1 MNSPLKAWLK
11 SKSFYIFLATIF
23 CESKILPRTLFM
35 EEYSNFIKTIMEKD
49 LEEGRVKQIVT
60 RFPPEP
66 NAYLHIGHARA
77 IINDFELARDF
88 GGYTNLRFDDTNPV
102 NEGAEYVQAIIDD
115 IKWLGYEPKNIF
127 FGSDYF
133 EEQYNRAVLLIKKG
147 LAYVDDL
154 NAEQITAYRGTLT
167 EPGKNSPCRDR
178 SIEENLKLF
187 QEMRDGKYGDGEKT
201 LRAKIDM
208 SHPNINMRD
217 PVIYRILH
225 VPHHRQGNK
234 WCIYPMYDF
243 AHPLQ
248 DAIEGITHSMCS
260 LEFDNHRILYDWFVE
275 KCEMPN
281 VPHQYEF
288 GRLNITNTVMSK
300 RYLRQLVD
308 QGYVDGY
315 DDPRMPT
322 LVALKRKGFTPEAIR
337 NFILY
342 TGLSRINSVTNAEE
356 LDNFLREDQ
365 KLKAVRPMAVL
376 RPLKVVIDNYPEGQI
391 EYVEASN
398 NMENPELGNRQIA
411 FGKYLYIEQE
421 DFIEEKPNRKWK
433 RLSVGDE
440 VRLMHAYF
448 IKCNSVIKDENGKIV
463 EIHCT
468 YDPETK
474 SGSGFEGRKPN
485 GTIHYVE
492 ATTALKAT
500 FNHFE
505 PLIFDETEETKGK
518 TFIERM
524 NPNSLVKLEGFVEAS
539 LKDTKPLDRFQF
551 IRNGYYCTDKLSNK
565 DNLIFNRTC
574 PLKSSFNG

>member
-1 MNSPLKAWLK
+1 
-11 SKSFYIFLATIF
+11 
-23 CESKILPRTLFM
+23 M
-35 EEYSNFIKTIMEKD
+35 EEINNFIKTIMEKD
-49 LEEGRVKQIVT
+49 LEEGKVSQIVT

-77 IINDFELARDF
+77 IVTDFELAKEF

-102 NEGAEYVQAIIDD
+102 NEGAEYVDAIIEDL
-115 IKWLGYEPKNIF
+115 KWLGYEPKNIY

-133 EEQYNRAVLLIKKG
+133 DEQYKRAILLIKKG

-154 NAEQITAYRGTLT
+154 SPEETTAYRGTLT
-167 EPGKNSPCRDR
+167 EPGKNSPYRDR

-187 QEMRDGKYGDGEKT
+187 EEMKEGKYGNGEKT

-208 SHPNINMRD
+208 AHPNINMRD

-260 LEFDNHRILYDWFVE
+260 LEYDNHRILYDWFVE
-275 KCEMPN
+275 KCEMPH

-322 LVALKRKGFTPEAIR
+322 LVGLKRKGFTPEAIR
-337 NFILY
+337 SFILY

-365 KLKAVRPMAVL
+365 KLKAPRPMAVI
-376 RPLKVVIDNYPEGQI
+376 RPLKVVIDNYPEDKI
-391 EYVEASN
+391 EYLDASN
-398 NMENPELGNRQIA
+398 NMENEELGTRKIA

-421 DFIEEKPNRKWK
+421 DFVEEKPNRKWK
-433 RLSVGDE
+433 RLSLGDE

-448 IKCNSVIKDENGKIV
+448 IKANSVEKDNEGNIV
-463 EIHCT
+463 CVHCT
-468 YDPETK
+468 YDPATK
-474 SGSGFEGRKPN
+474 SGSGFNERKPN

-500 FNHFE
+500 FKHYE
-505 PLIFDETEETKGK
+505 PLVFDETEETQGK
-518 TFIERM
+518 SFLERI
-524 NPNSLVKLEGFVEAS
+524 NPNSLVVLNGFVEAS
-539 LKDTKPLDRFQF
+539 LIDTKPLDRYQF
-551 IRNGYYCTDKLSNK
+551 IRTGYYCTDKESTK

-574 PLKSSFNG
+574 PLKSSFGN

>member
-1 MNSPLKAWLK
+1 
-11 SKSFYIFLATIF
+11 
-23 CESKILPRTLFM
+23 M
-35 EEYSNFIKTIMEKD
+35 EEISNFIKTIMEKD
-49 LEEGRVKQIVT
+49 LEEGRVKSIVT

-77 IINDFELARDF
+77 IVNDFELAKAF

-102 NEGAEYVQAIIDD
+102 NEGAQYVDAIIND
-115 IKWLGYEPKNIF
+115 IRWLGYEPKNIF

-133 EEQYNRAVLLIKKG
+133 EEQYNRAILLIKKG

-154 NAEQITAYRGTLT
+154 NAEQITEYRGTLT

-208 SHPNINMRD
+208 AHPNINMRD

-225 VPHHRQGNK
+225 VPHHRQDNK

-308 QGYVDGY
+308 QGYVTGY

-322 LVALKRKGFTPEAIR
+322 LVALKRKGFTPDAIK
-337 NFILY
+337 NFIVY
-342 TGLSRINSVTNAEE
+342 TGLSRINSVTTSEE
-356 LDNFLREDQ
+356 LDNFLREEQ
-365 KLKAVRPMAVL
+365 KLIAPRPMAVL
-376 RPLKVVIDNYPEGQI
+376 NPLKVIIDNYPEGKI

-398 NMENPELGNRQIA
+398 NMENEALGTRQIA
-411 FGKYLYIEQE
+411 FGKYLYIEKE

-433 RLSVGDE
+433 RLSLGDE

-448 IKCNSVIKDENGKIV
+448 IKAVSVEKDTDGNIV
-463 EIHCT
+463 ALHCT
-468 YDPETK
+468 YDPATK

-500 FNHFE
+500 FNLFE

-518 TFIERM
+518 TFLERM
-524 NPNSLVKLEGFVEAS
+524 NPNSWIKMEGFVEAS
-539 LKDTKPLDRFQF
+539 LSNTKPLDHYQF
-551 IRNGYYCTDKLSNK
+551 IRNGYYCTDKESTK
-565 DNLIFNRTC
+565 EHLIFNRTC
-574 PLKSSFNG
+574 PLKSSFN

>member
-1 MNSPLKAWLK
+1 
-11 SKSFYIFLATIF
+11 
-23 CESKILPRTLFM
+23 
-35 EEYSNFIKTIMEKD
+35 MEKD

-77 IINDFELARDF
+77 IINDFELAKDF
-88 GGYTNLRFDDTNPV
+88 GGYTNLRFDDTNPI
-102 NEGAEYVQAIIDD
+102 NEGAEYVQAIIND
-115 IKWLGYEPKNIF
+115 IRWLGYEPKNIF

-154 NAEQITAYRGTLT
+154 NADEITAYRGTLT
-167 EPGKNSPCRDR
+167 EPGKESPCRNR
-178 SIEENLKLF
+178 TIEENLKLF
-187 QEMRDGKYGDGEKT
+187 QEMRDGKYANGEKT

-208 SHPNINMRD
+208 AHPNINMRD
-217 PVIYRILH
+217 PVMYRILH
-225 VPHHRQGNK
+225 VPHHRQGDK

-248 DAIEGITHSMCS
+248 DAIEGVTHSMCS

-300 RYLRQLVD
+300 RYLRQLVEG
-308 QGYVDGY
+308 GYVDGY

-356 LDNFLREDQ
+356 LDNFLREEQ
-365 KLKAVRPMAVL
+365 KMKAPRPMAVL
-376 RPLKVVIDNYPEGQI
+376 NPLKVVIENYPEGEI
-391 EYVEASN
+391 EYLDASN
-398 NMENPELGNRQIA
+398 NMENEELGHRQIA
-411 FGKYLYIEQE
+411 FGKYLYIEKE

-433 RLSVGDE
+433 RLSLGDE

-448 IKCNSVIKDENGKIV
+448 IKCNSVVKDENGNIT

-500 FNHFE
+500 FNLYE
-505 PLIFDETEETKGK
+505 PLIFDETEETKGLS
-518 TFIERM
+518 FLERM
-524 NPNSLVKLEGFVEAS
+524 NPNSCVKLEGYVEAS
-539 LKDTKPLDRFQF
+539 LKDTKPLDHFQF
-551 IRNGYYCTDKLSNK
+551 IRNGYYCTDKESK
-565 DNLIFNRTC
+565 EDHLIFNRTC
-574 PLKSSFNG
+574 PLKSSFN

>member
-1 MNSPLKAWLK
+1 
-11 SKSFYIFLATIF
+11 
-23 CESKILPRTLFM
+23 M

-49 LEEGRVKQIVT
+49 LESGRVDHIVT

-77 IINDFELARDF
+77 VVNDFELAASF

-102 NEGAEYVQAIIDD
+102 NEGAEYVDAIISDLR
-115 IKWLGYEPKNIF
+115 WLGYEPKNIF

-154 NAEQITAYRGTLT
+154 NADEITEYRGTLT
-167 EPGKNSPCRDR
+167 EPGKDSPYRNR
-178 SIEENLKLF
+178 TIEENLKLF
-187 QEMRDGKYGDGEKT
+187 EEMRAGKYGNGEKT

-208 SHPNINMRD
+208 AHPNINMRD

-275 KCEMPN
+275 KCEMEN
-281 VPHQYEF
+281 VPHQYEW
-288 GRLNITNTVMSK
+288 GRLNITNTIMSK

-308 QGYVDGY
+308 GGYVTGY

-322 LVALKRKGFTPEAIR
+322 LVALKRRGFTPEAIKA
-337 NFILY
+337 FIRY
-342 TGLSRINSVTNAEE
+342 TGLSRVNSTTDVEN
-356 LDNFLREDQ
+356 LYFFLREDQ
-365 KLKAVRPMAVL
+365 KLKATRPMAVL
-376 RPLKVVIDNYPEGQI
+376 NPLKVVIDNYPEGQI
-391 EYVEASN
+391 EQLDASN
-398 NMENPELGNRQIA
+398 NMENEELGTRKIN
-411 FGKYLYIEQE
+411 FGKYLYIEKE
-421 DFIEEKPNRKWK
+421 DFVEEKPNRKWK
-433 RLSVGDE
+433 RLSIGDE

-448 IKCNSVIKDENGKIV
+448 IKCNSVVKDNNGEIV

-485 GTIHYVE
+485 GTIHFVE

-500 FNHFE
+500 FNLYE
-505 PLIFDETEETKGK
+505 PLIFDETEETKGT
-518 TFIERM
+518 TFIERL
-524 NPNSLVKLEGFVEAS
+524 NPNSWIKLEGYVEES

-551 IRNGYYCTDKLSNK
+551 IRNGYYCTDKDSTK
-565 DNLIFNRTC
+565 DKLIFNRTC
-574 PLKSSFNG
+574 SLIKFLTKSMRGDGI

>member
-1 MNSPLKAWLK
+1 
-11 SKSFYIFLATIF
+11 
-23 CESKILPRTLFM
+23 M
-35 EEYSNFIKTIMEKD
+35 EEISNFIKTIMEKD

-77 IINDFELARDF
+77 IINDFELAKAF

-102 NEGAEYVQAIIDD
+102 NEGAEYVQAIIND

-133 EEQYNRAVLLIKKG
+133 EEQYNRAILLIKKG

-154 NAEQITAYRGTLT
+154 NADEITEYRGTLT
-167 EPGKNSPCRDR
+167 EPGKESPCRNR

-187 QEMRDGKYGDGEKT
+187 QEMRDGKYGNGEKT

-208 SHPNINMRD
+208 AHPNINMRD

-248 DAIEGITHSMCS
+248 DAIEGVTHSMCS

-356 LDNFLREDQ
+356 LDNFLREEQ
-365 KLKAVRPMAVL
+365 KMKATRPMAVL
-376 RPLKVVIDNYPEGQI
+376 KPLKVVIDNYPEGEI
-391 EYVEASN
+391 EYLEASN

-411 FGKYLYIEQE
+411 FGKYLYIEQD

-433 RLSVGDE
+433 RLSLGDE

-448 IKCNSVIKDENGKIV
+448 IKANSVVKDDNGNIV
-463 EIHCT
+463 EVHCT
-468 YDPETK
+468 YDVETK

-485 GTIHYVE
+485 GTIHFVE
-492 ATTALKAT
+492 ASTALKAT
-500 FNHFE
+500 FNLYE
-505 PLIFDETEETKGK
+505 PLIFDETEETKGLS
-518 TFIERM
+518 FIERM

-539 LKDTKPLDRFQF
+539 LKTTKPLDRFQF
-551 IRNGYYCTDKLSNK
+551 IRNGYYCTDKLSSE
-565 DNLIFNRTC
+565 DHLVFNRTC
-574 PLKSSFNG
+574 PLKSSFSN

>member
-1 MNSPLKAWLK
+1 
-11 SKSFYIFLATIF
+11 
-23 CESKILPRTLFM
+23 M
-35 EEYSNFIKTIMEKD
+35 EEINNFIKTIMEKD
-49 LEEGRVKQIVT
+49 LEEGRVKTIVT

-77 IINDFELARDF
+77 VINDFELAKAF

-102 NEGAEYVQAIIDD
+102 NEGAEYVQAIIND

-133 EEQYNRAVLLIKKG
+133 EETYNRAILLIKKG

-154 NAEQITAYRGTLT
+154 NADEITAYRGTLT
-167 EPGKNSPCRDR
+167 EPGKDSPCRNR

-187 QEMRDGKYGDGEKT
+187 QEMRDGKYGNGEKT

-208 SHPNINMRD
+208 ASPNINMRD
-217 PVIYRILH
+217 PVMYRILHVPHHRQVH

-248 DAIEGITHSMCS
+248 DAIEGVTHSLCS
-260 LEFDNHRILYDWFVE
+260 LEFDNHRPLYDWFVE
-275 KCEMPN
+275 KCEMPH
-281 VPHQYEF
+281 VPHQYEW

-308 QGYVDGY
+308 GGYVDGY

-322 LVALKRKGFTPEAIR
+322 LVGLKRKGLTPEAIS

-342 TGLSRINSVTNAEE
+342 TGLSRINSTTNADT
-356 LDNFLREDQ
+356 LDNFLREEL
-365 KLKAVRPMAVL
+365 KLKATRPMAVL
-376 RPLKVVIDNYPEGQI
+376 NPLKVVIDNYPEGQI
-391 EYVEASN
+391 EYCDASN
-398 NMENPELGNRQIA
+398 NMENEELGHREIA
-411 FGKYLYIEQE
+411 FGKYLYIERE

-448 IKCNSVIKDENGKIV
+448 IKCNSVVKDENGNIV

-474 SGSGFEGRKPN
+474 SGSGFDARKPN

-492 ATTALKAT
+492 ATTALPAT
-500 FNHFE
+500 FNLYE
-505 PLIFDETEETKGK
+505 PLVFDETEETKGQS
-518 TFIERM
+518 FIERL
-524 NPNSLVKLEGFVEAS
+524 NPNSLIKLEGFVEAS
-539 LKDTKPLDRFQF
+539 LKDTKPLDHFQF
-551 IRNGYYCTDKLSNK
+551 IRTGYYCTDKLSTEEH
-565 DNLIFNRTC
+565 LIFNRTC
-574 PLKSSFNG
+574 PLKSSF

>member
-1 MNSPLKAWLK
+1 
-11 SKSFYIFLATIF
+11 
-23 CESKILPRTLFM
+23 M
-35 EEYSNFIKTIMEKD
+35 EEISNFIKTIMEKD

-77 IINDFELARDF
+77 IINDFELAKAF

-102 NEGAEYVQAIIDD
+102 NEGAEYVQAIIND
-115 IKWLGYEPKNIF
+115 IRWLGYEPKNIF

-133 EEQYNRAVLLIKKG
+133 EEQYNRAILLIKKG

-154 NAEQITAYRGTLT
+154 NAEQITEYRGTLT
-167 EPGKNSPCRDR
+167 EPGKESPYRNR
-178 SIEENLKLF
+178 SVEENLKLF
-187 QEMRDGKYGDGEKT
+187 QEMREGKYADGEKT

-208 SHPNINMRD
+208 SHPNMNMRD

-248 DAIEGITHSMCS
+248 DAIEGVTHSMCS

-275 KCEMPN
+275 KCEMEH

-308 QGYVDGY
+308 QGYVSGY

-322 LVALKRKGFTPEAIR
+322 LVGLKRKGFTPEAIR

-356 LDNFLREDQ
+356 LDNFLREEQ
-365 KLKAVRPMAVL
+365 KLKATRPMAVL
-376 RPLKVVIDNYPEGQI
+376 HPLKVIIDNYPEDKT
-391 EYVEASN
+391 EYLDASN
-398 NMENPELGNRQIA
+398 NMENEELGTRQIA

-433 RLSVGDE
+433 RLSLGDE

-448 IKCNSVIKDENGKIV
+448 IKANSVEKDENGNIV
-463 EIHCT
+463 CVHCT
-468 YDPETK
+468 YDIETK
-474 SGSGFEGRKPN
+474 SGSGFNARKPN
-485 GTIHYVE
+485 GTIHFVE
-492 ATTALKAT
+492 ASTALKAT

-505 PLIFDETEETKGK
+505 PLVFDETEETQG
-518 TFIERM
+518 TSFLERI
-524 NPNSLVKLEGFVEAS
+524 NPNSLVVLHGYVEAS
-539 LKDTKPLDRFQF
+539 LKTTKPLDRYQF
-551 IRNGYYCTDKLSNK
+551 IRNGYYCTDKESK
-565 DNLIFNRTC
+565 EDNLIFNRTC
-574 PLKSSFNG
+574 PLKSSFSN

>member
-1 MNSPLKAWLK
+1 
-11 SKSFYIFLATIF
+11 
-23 CESKILPRTLFM
+23 M
-35 EEYSNFIKTIMEKD
+35 EEISNFIKTIMEKD

-77 IINDFELARDF
+77 IINDFELAKAF

-102 NEGAEYVQAIIDD
+102 NEGAEYVQAIIND

-133 EEQYNRAVLLIKKG
+133 DEQYNRAILLIKKG

-167 EPGKNSPCRDR
+167 EPGKDSPCRNR

-208 SHPNINMRD
+208 AHPNINMRD
-217 PVIYRILH
+217 PVMYRILH

-248 DAIEGITHSMCS
+248 DAIEGVTHSMCS

-356 LDNFLREDQ
+356 LDNFLREEQ
-365 KLKAVRPMAVL
+365 KMKATRPMAVL

-391 EYVEASN
+391 EYLEASN
-398 NMENPELGNRQIA
+398 NMENPELGNRKIA

-433 RLSVGDE
+433 RLSLGDE

-448 IKCNSVIKDENGKIV
+448 IKANSVVKDDNGNIV
-463 EIHCT
+463 EVHCT
-468 YDPETK
+468 YDIETK

-485 GTIHYVE
+485 GTIHFVE

-500 FNHFE
+500 FNHYE

-524 NPNSLVKLEGFVEAS
+524 NPNSLVKLYGFVEAS
-539 LKDTKPLDRFQF
+539 LIDTKPLDRYQF
-551 IRNGYYCTDKLSNK
+551 IRNGYYCTDKLSTK
-565 DNLIFNRTC
+565 ENLVFNRTC
-574 PLKSSFNG
+574 PLKSSFSN

>member
-1 MNSPLKAWLK
+1 M
-11 SKSFYIFLATIF
+11 
-23 CESKILPRTLFM
+23 CEGLTM
-35 EEYSNFIKTIMEKD
+35 EEINNFIKTIMEKD
-49 LEEGRVKQIVT
+49 LEEGRVKSIVT

-77 IINDFELARDF
+77 IVTDFGLAEAF

-102 NEGAEYVQAIIDD
+102 NEGAEYVDAIIEDL
-115 IKWLGYEPKNIF
+115 KWLGYNPKNIY

-133 EEQYNRAVLLIKKG
+133 DEQYNRAILLIKKG

-154 NAEQITAYRGTLT
+154 SPEEMTEYRGTLT
-167 EPGKNSPCRDR
+167 EPGKNSPWRDR

-187 QEMRDGKYGDGEKT
+187 EEMKAGKYANGEKT

-208 SHPNINMRD
+208 AHPNINMRD

-225 VPHHRQGNK
+225 VTHHRQGDK

-260 LEFDNHRILYDWFVE
+260 LEYDNHRILYDWFVE
-275 KCEMPN
+275 KCEMEH

-300 RYLRQLVD
+300 RYLRQLVEE
-308 QGYVDGY
+308 GHVTGY

-322 LVALKRKGFTPEAIR
+322 LVGLKRKGFTPEAIK
-337 NFILY
+337 NFIVY
-342 TGLSRINSVTNAEE
+342 TGLSRINSTTNADN
-356 LDNFLREDQ
+356 LDYFLREEQ
-365 KLKAVRPMAVL
+365 KLKASRPMAVL
-376 RPLKVVIDNYPEGQI
+376 NPLKVVIDNYPEGQI

-398 NMENPELGNRQIA
+398 NMENEELGTRKLA
-411 FGKYLYIEQE
+411 FGKYLYIEKE
-421 DFIEEKPNRKWK
+421 DFIEVKPNRKWK

-440 VRLMHAYF
+440 VRLMFAYF
-448 IKCNSVIKDENGKIV
+448 IKCESVVKDENGEIV

-500 FNHFE
+500 FNHYE
-505 PLIFDETEETKGK
+505 PLVFDETEETKGK
-518 TFIERM
+518 SFLERL
-524 NPNSLVKLEGFVEAS
+524 NPNSWVKLEGYVEES

-551 IRNGYYCTDKLSNK
+551 IRNGYYCTDKLSTS

>member
-1 MNSPLKAWLK
+1 
-11 SKSFYIFLATIF
+11 
-23 CESKILPRTLFM
+23 M
-35 EEYSNFIKTIMEKD
+35 EEISNFIKTIMEKD
-49 LEEGRVKQIVT
+49 LEEGRVKSIVT

-77 IINDFELARDF
+77 IINDFELAKAF

-133 EEQYNRAVLLIKKG
+133 EEQYNRALLLIKKG

-154 NAEQITAYRGTLT
+154 NAEQITEYRGTLT

-208 SHPNINMRD
+208 AHPNINMRD
-217 PVIYRILH
+217 PVMYRILH
-225 VPHHRQGNK
+225 VPHHRQGDK

-248 DAIEGITHSMCS
+248 DAIEGVTHSMCS

-300 RYLRQLVD
+300 RYLRQLVE
-308 QGYVDGY
+308 QGYVTGY

-356 LDNFLREDQ
+356 LDNFLREEQ
-365 KLKAVRPMAVL
+365 KMKATRPMAVL
-376 RPLKVVIDNYPEGQI
+376 NPLKVVIDNYPEDKV
-391 EYVEASN
+391 EYLEASN
-398 NMENPELGNRQIA
+398 NMENPELGTRQIA

-433 RLSVGDE
+433 RLSIGDE

-448 IKCNSVIKDENGKIV
+448 IKCNSVVKDNDGKII

-500 FNHFE
+500 FNHYE
-505 PLIFDETEETKGK
+505 PLVFDETEETKG
-518 TFIERM
+518 TSFLERV
-524 NPNSLVKLEGFVEAS
+524 NPNSLVVLHGYVEAS
-539 LKDTKPLDRFQF
+539 LKNTKPLDRFQF
-551 IRNGYYCTDKLSNK
+551 IRNGYYCTDKESK
-565 DNLIFNRTC
+565 EDNLIFNRTC
-574 PLKSSFNG
+574 PLKSSFN

>member
-1 MNSPLKAWLK
+1 
-11 SKSFYIFLATIF
+11 
-23 CESKILPRTLFM
+23 M
-35 EEYSNFIKTIMEKD
+35 EEISNFIKTIMEKD

-77 IINDFELARDF
+77 IVNDFELAKAF

-115 IKWLGYEPKNIF
+115 IRWLGYEPKNIF

-133 EEQYNRAVLLIKKG
+133 EEQYNRAILLIKKG

-154 NAEQITAYRGTLT
+154 NAEQITEYRGTLT

-208 SHPNINMRD
+208 AHPNINMRD

-248 DAIEGITHSMCS
+248 DAIEGVTHSMCS

-322 LVALKRKGFTPEAIR
+322 LVALKRKGFTPDAIK
-337 NFILY
+337 NFIVY

-356 LDNFLREDQ
+356 LDNFLREEQ
-365 KLKAVRPMAVL
+365 KMKATRPMAVL

-391 EYVEASN
+391 EYLDASN
-398 NMENPELGNRQIA
+398 NMENPDLGTRKIA
-411 FGKYLYIEQE
+411 FGKYLYIEQD
-421 DFIEEKPNRKWK
+421 DFVEEKPNRKWK
-433 RLSVGDE
+433 RLSIGDE

-448 IKCNSVIKDENGKIV
+448 IKANGVVKDADGKIV

-500 FNHFE
+500 FNHYE
-505 PLIFDETEETKGK
+505 PLVFDETEETKG
-518 TFIERM
+518 TSFIERI
-524 NPNSLVKLEGFVEAS
+524 NPNSCVKLEGFVEAS

-551 IRNGYYCTDKLSNK
+551 IRNGYYCTDKLSTK

-574 PLKSSFNG
+574 PLKSSFSN

>member
-1 MNSPLKAWLK
+1 
-11 SKSFYIFLATIF
+11 
-23 CESKILPRTLFM
+23 M
-35 EEYSNFIKTIMEKD
+35 EEINNFIKTIMEKD
-49 LEEGRVKQIVT
+49 LQEGKVSQIVT

-77 IINDFELARDF
+77 IVTDFELAKEF

-102 NEGAEYVQAIIDD
+102 NEGAEYVDAIIEDL
-115 IKWLGYEPKNIF
+115 KWLGYEPKNIY

-133 EEQYNRAVLLIKKG
+133 DEQYKRAILLIKKG

-154 NAEQITAYRGTLT
+154 SPEETTAYRGTLT
-167 EPGKNSPCRDR
+167 EPGKNSPWRDR
-178 SIEENLKLF
+178 SVEENLRLF
-187 QEMRDGKYGDGEKT
+187 EEMRDGKYGNGEKT

-208 SHPNINMRD
+208 AHPNINMRD

-260 LEFDNHRILYDWFVE
+260 LEYDNHRILYDWFVE
-275 KCEMPN
+275 KCEMEH

-300 RYLRQLVD
+300 RYLRQLVEE
-308 QGYVDGY
+308 GHVTGY

-322 LVALKRKGFTPEAIR
+322 LVGLKRKGFTAEAIK
-337 NFILY
+337 NFIVY
-342 TGLSRINSVTNAEE
+342 TGLSRINSTTDASNLDYFLMEE
-356 LDNFLREDQ
+356 Q
-365 KLKAVRPMAVL
+365 KMKAKRVMAVL
-376 RPLKVVIDNYPEGQI
+376 HPLKVVIDNYPEGQI
-391 EYVEASN
+391 EYVDAPN
-398 NMENPELGNRQIA
+398 NMENPELGERKLA

-433 RLSVGDE
+433 RLSLGDE

-448 IKCNSVIKDENGKIV
+448 IKANSVVKDDNGNIV
-463 EIHCT
+463 EVHCT

-492 ATTALKAT
+492 ATTALKAR
-500 FNHFE
+500 FNLYE
-505 PLIFDETEETKGK
+505 PLVFDETEETKGQS
-518 TFIERM
+518 FIERL
-524 NPNSLVKLEGFVEAS
+524 NPNSWEKVYGYVEAS
-539 LKDTKPLDRFQF
+539 LKDTKPLDRYQF
-551 IRNGYYCTDKLSNK
+551 IRNGFYCTDKDSNE
-565 DNLIFNRTC
+565 NELVFNRTC
-574 PLKSSFNG
+574 SLKSSFNR

>member
-1 MNSPLKAWLK
+1 
-11 SKSFYIFLATIF
+11 
-23 CESKILPRTLFM
+23 M

-77 IINDFELARDF
+77 IINDFELAKAF

-102 NEGAEYVQAIIDD
+102 NEGAEYVQAIIND
-115 IKWLGYEPKNIF
+115 IRWLGYEPKNIF

-133 EEQYNRAVLLIKKG
+133 EEQYNRAILLIKKG

-208 SHPNINMRD
+208 AHPNINMRD

-248 DAIEGITHSMCS
+248 DAIEGITHSRCS

-365 KLKAVRPMAVL
+365 KLKAIRPMAVL

-433 RLSVGDE
+433 RLSIGDE

-448 IKCNSVIKDENGKIV
+448 IKCNSVVKDENGKIV